1 MERHMNATLAIDVK
15 FINKTPF
22 VMTTLH
28 NIHFDTAETVK
39 DMKNKRIMMSIE
51 QEAQAYHS

>member
-1 MERHMNATLAIDVK
+1 MNATLAIDVK